1 MIHAVDEV
9 NLIFKHYNNQI
20 IITNHKDT
28 HAVFCILLLLL
39 C

>member
-1 MIHAVDEV
+1 MIHVVDEV

-20 IITNHKDT
+20 IITNHTDT
-28 HAVFCILLLLL
+28 HAVFCILFLLL